1 MRKNTKVTGLFVCS
15 AIYNISSSNLD
26 LQLELEH
33 AKTEDCTIEYSTG
46 TFTCLAAV
54 FKMRRNPGTQYFMR
68 KKTTMSIAEVIK
80 DGKSCHKWE

>member
-1 MRKNTKVTGLFVCS
+1 MRNTKVTGLFVCS
-15 AIYNISSSNLD
+15 AIHNTSSSNLD

-54 FKMRRNPGTQYFMR
+54 FKMRRNPGTRSFV
-68 KKTTMSIAEVIK
+68 SNGEVIRLK
-80 DGKSCHKWE
+80 MVKAVKNKNDKV